1 MSQITYSPRCVV
13 IFLISIAFCLT
24 GCGEAD
30 MGEGTHEDVY
40 PVQGVV
46 LYNGSP
52 VAGATVSFQSTGS
65 DQTRGA
71 SGVTNDAGEFELM
84 TFTPGDG
91 AVAGSHKVSVV
102 KSVIEGADN
111 SYFDENSP
119 NYGKTPPPSAAG
131 KTKYLIPE
139 KYSRFDS
146 SGLTVNVNESGDNE
160 VTLDLKD

>member
-1 MSQITYSPRCVV
+1 MLQLAYRFKVVFV
-13 IFLISIAFCLT
+13 IFSSLVLA
-24 GCGEAD
+24 GCGEGEV
-30 MGEGTHEDVY
+30 GEGDHENVY

-52 VAGATVSFQSTGS
+52 VAGATVSFQSTGTG
-65 DQTRGA
+65 QARGA

-91 AVAGSHKVSVV
+91 AIAGSHKVSVV
-102 KSVIEGADN
+102 KSVVEGADN

-131 KTKYLIPE
+131 KTKYLVPE
-139 KYSRFDS
+139 KYSQFDT
-146 SGLTVNVNESGDNE
+146 SGLTVNVKDSGDNE
-160 VTLDLKD
+160 INLELKD